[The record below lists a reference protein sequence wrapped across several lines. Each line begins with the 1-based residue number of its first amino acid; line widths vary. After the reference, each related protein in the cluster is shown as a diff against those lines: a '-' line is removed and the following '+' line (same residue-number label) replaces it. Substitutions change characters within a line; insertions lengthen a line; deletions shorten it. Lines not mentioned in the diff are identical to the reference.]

1 MGSCNSTIC
10 DSSNLSV
17 EADPDVAGIGVR
29 LSFMI
34 RFGLCFRF
42 CDKHTDEDV

>member
-10 DSSNLSV
+10 ESFDLSV

-34 RFGLCFRF
+34 RF

>member
-10 DSSNLSV
+10 EFSDLSV

-29 LSFMI
+29 LLFI
-34 RFGLCFRF
+34 LRF
-42 CDKHTDEDV
+42 